1 MLLLGREQKPVEVI
15 RSRNFASCGQLDMVS
30 DLPNPVEDSLPGL
43 VGQIFLFVIPKD
55 GLLPLFHIATIRTQ
69 LAGNQIQQGGLAEA
83 VATDDAD
90 AVPFDKIVGEIPD
103 QMPIPVALAQV
114 GYFQNF
120 ATQRPTCSVQFQ
132 FAGHLTV
139 GDFVLDF
146 VELIDAGFGLSPP
159 GLGLPAH
166 PFQLFA

>member
-1 MLLLGREQKPVEVI
+1 M
-15 RSRNFASCGQLDMVS
+15 
-30 DLPNPVEDSLPGL
+30 
-43 VGQIFLFVIPKD
+43 
-55 GLLPLFHIATIRTQ
+55 
-69 LAGNQIQQGGLAEA
+69 AGNQIQQGGLAEA

-146 VELIDAGFGLSPP
+146 VELIDAGFGLSPLA
-159 GLGLPAH
+159 LGCLRIHSNSLRNQALALCASAVSICSLVS
-166 PFQLFA
+166 LFSRKEA